1 VIPAGGSG
9 TIVAKVKTRA
19 NQSGSFSKSITVATN
34 VPGEEFL
41 KLSLTY
47 RVVAAILAKPQLGF
61 RLKGIENEAV
71 SERILLHRDDG
82 ERLEVS
88 MDTAPFPFDIGVR
101 TERGNDKSDAGN
113 ASSADLWLEVT
124 IPPQQEPVRH
134 SGNLIL
140 KTNHPDAERL
150 EVPISVWVRPI
161 IDIRP
166 KRIRVDVYDD
176 PSRSR
181 MVRVRLNHG
190 SRTPFEVTGIEVSN
204 PELFLVEL
212 DSDRKQPYHEL
223 RVKLAEGVTASSM
236 PEEVNA
242 TVRVNLSD
250 AKKPVVEFPVTLVP
264 RQPLENPPYG
274 IRRRNPDGDDR

>member
-19 NQSGSFSKSITVATN
+19 NQNGSFSKSITVATN

-61 RLKGIENEAV
+61 RLKGIENETV
-71 SERILLHRDDG
+71 SGRILLHRDDG

-88 MDTAPFPFDIGVR
+88 MDTAPFPFDIEVR
-101 TERGNDKSDAGN
+101 TERGNKKSDAGN

-140 KTNHPDAERL
+140 KTNHPEAERL
-150 EVPISVWVRPI
+150 EVPISVWVRPV

-166 KRIRVDVYDD
+166 KRIRVDVYED

-190 SRTPFEVTGIEVSN
+190 ARTPFQVTAIEISD
-204 PELFLVEL
+204 PELLLVKL

-223 RVKLAEGVTASSM
+223 QLSLAEGVIASTM
-236 PEEVNA
+236 PKEVTA
-242 TVRVNLSD
+242 TVRVSLSD
-250 AKKPVVEFPVTLVP
+250 PRKPIIEIPVALVP
-264 RQPLENPPYG
+264 RKPLENPPYG
-274 IRRRNPDGDDR
+274 TRRRPTDGSR